1 MDEIMEKN
9 LKSFA
14 KWLMKQQQSYAEL
27 VNEIEGLRSQIDD
40 MGEVLNLAWMLIYD
54 TKKMTDS
61 ERVEKIWNAI
71 NILFEKYWVYDN

>member
-27 VNEIEGLRSQIDD
+27 VNEVEGLRNQIEE
-40 MGEVLNLAWMLIYD
+40 MGEVINLARLLIYD
-54 TKKMTDS
+54 TKEMTDS

-71 NILFEKYWVYDN
+71 NIFYDKYWNEDV